1 MIKMNITWLIIASFI
16 LFVVALVWTL
26 FIFKQE
32 ENKMKKYEEEGD
44 TLEDQLKRSE
54 EYEKRSLSSD
64 VTLQIVIYS
73 VFKVVFFFCLFIY
86 FICLFYLI
94 LFYIF

>member
-1 MIKMNITWLIIASFI
+1 MNITWLIIISFI
-16 LFVVALVWTL
+16 LFVIALVWTL

-44 TLEDQLKRSE
+44 TIEDQLKRSE

-64 VTLQIVIYS
+64 VPLQIIIYG
-73 VFKVVFFFCLFIY
+73 VFTVVFFIGLFIY
-86 FICLFYLI
+86 LM
-94 LFYIF
+94 